1 MKYIKLLE
9 ASEDSVHRQNA
20 VYQSISRY
28 LSDKIVDESI
38 KSQDEELSF
47 YSTLRIEFS
56 NGDVLKF
63 RKGDLLG
70 LYIFQEDGHFK
81 KYWENYKYDF
91 TAVIVWSLS
100 KMIESR
106 VDRFL
111 FINSYIGQVKHV
123 NNRELKHVVE
133 SLSWMLEA
141 TIVKELDKQE
151 VWSLIDSGE
160 TALAYIERSLNQRA
174 EELSGIDDYSF

>member
-38 KSQDEELSF
+38 KSKDEELAF

-63 RKGDLLG
+63 RKGDLLS

-91 TAVIVWSLS
+91 TAVIVLALS

-106 VDRFL
+106 VDQFL
-111 FINSYIGQVKHV
+111 FINSYISQVKHV
-123 NNRELKHVVE
+123 NNRELRQVVE
-133 SLSWMLEA
+133 SLSRMLED

-160 TALAYIERSLNQRA
+160 TALSSTERALNQRA